1 MLFES
6 DLRIRT
12 SRKSFAT
19 SASLR
24 RFTREEDGGLI
35 IFTLFILICMLLAIG
50 MAIDTVRTEFT
61 RIKMQNVTDAAV
73 LAAADLDQTL
83 DPKSVVEDH
92 LRRAGLN
99 PDDVQIT
106 VTQGIDSRQVSA
118 VTNYDVPTMFMNMVG
133 IKDLSAPAAGTAMES
148 VSELEI
154 ALVLDNSGSMASNSN
169 YRMNLLKPAAKN
181 FVEQVLDN
189 DSSDGKV
196 AISIIPFATQVTA
209 GAGLLSQYKVSDE
222 HSYSHCVTFDDA
234 DFSAAK
240 LSTTQPLNR
249 TAHFDPSNTRMPP
262 YSSSRVCRTD
272 TSREITPW
280 SDDVDYLKG
289 RIDAMVGSGWTS
301 IEIGAK
307 WGAALLDPSSRPVLT
322 ALIEDKTV
330 DAKFAG
336 QPFDYGSS
344 DAEVSRMKY
353 LVIMSDGENT
363 SQYDIKSPYRDGLSP
378 LFLDGDTA
386 SLNNLSYYD
395 ADHSGDSKYYRFDIS
410 AWRQQPTGQDNARQ
424 LSWPEVWDMM
434 SVKYYVNRV
443 EAKVPGLIDRTTYSD
458 VVTGPSSTTK
468 NTRTSN
474 ICKAAKDAGVL
485 VFTIGMD
492 TYGQGD
498 TTLADCASGPSYFYD
513 VESDDLDQA
522 FTSIARTI
530 NQLRLTN

>member
-1 MLFES
+1 MS
-6 DLRIRT
+6 T
-12 SRKSFAT
+12 
-19 SASLR
+19 SLR
-24 RFTREEDGGLI
+24 RFAREEDGGLI

-61 RIKMQNVTDAAV
+61 RIKMQNVTDSAV

-83 DPKSVVEDH
+83 DPKSVVEDY

-99 PDDVQIT
+99 PEDVEIT
-106 VTQGIDSRQVSA
+106 VKQGIDFREVSA
-118 VTNYDVPTMFMNMVG
+118 QTNYDVPTMFMNMVG
-133 IKDLSAPAAGTAMES
+133 IDDLSAPAAGSAMES

-169 YRMNLLKPAAKN
+169 YRMKLLKPAAKN

-189 DSSDGKV
+189 ESSEGKV

-209 GAGLLSQYKVSDE
+209 GADILSQYKVSNE
-222 HSYSHCVTFDDA
+222 HSYSNCVTFDDA
-234 DFSAAK
+234 DFATAK
-240 LSTTQPLNR
+240 LATTQSLNR

-272 TSREITPW
+272 SSREITPW
-280 SDDVDYLKG
+280 SDNVDYLKG

-301 IEIGAK
+301 IELGAK
-307 WGAALLDPSSRPVLT
+307 WGAAMLDPSARPVLT
-322 ALIEDKTV
+322 ALVDDKKV
-330 DAKFAG
+330 DKKFAG
-336 QPFDYGSS
+336 QPFDYGSG

-363 SQYDIKSPYRDGLSP
+363 NQYDIKDPYRAGLSP
-378 LFLDGDTA
+378 LFLNGTEA
-386 SLNNLSYYD
+386 SLDNLSYYD
-395 ADHSGDSKYYRFDIS
+395 ADRSGDRKYYRFKAD
-410 AWRQQPTGQDNARQ
+410 AWRQLPTGQDSAVQ
-424 LSWPEVWDMM
+424 LTWPEVWEMM
-434 SVKYYVNRV
+434 SVKYYVNEV
-443 EAKVPGLIDRTTYSD
+443 EAEVPGLSDRTAYSD
-458 VVTGPSSTTK
+458 VVKSFSSSTK
-468 NTRTSN
+468 NTNTSK

-498 TTLADCASGPSYFYD
+498 TTLADCASGSSYFYD

-522 FTSIARTI
+522 FNSIARTI